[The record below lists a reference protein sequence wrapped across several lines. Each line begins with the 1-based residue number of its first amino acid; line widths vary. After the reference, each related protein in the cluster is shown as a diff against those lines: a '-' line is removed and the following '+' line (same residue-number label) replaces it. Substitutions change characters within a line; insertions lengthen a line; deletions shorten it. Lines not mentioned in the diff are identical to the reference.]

1 MRTSR
6 NHARTVTLAIAACLA
21 LTSPAAARPAAA
33 AVGATAGPGAHRA
46 PAGSPRLDLGPAD
59 LPETRTTRVLQ
70 PGVTLT
76 EITRGASDPGLF
88 WTLTVLVPAAS
99 SSPDPSAPPSMIADE
114 DSARATADHLQ
125 RQGYSARVERVVQ
138 PETADVPAGT
148 LGYRVRVGAF
158 GTQQEATTTQ
168 QRLTADGDQAKVS
181 YTGWDPDPR
190 ARGPWHVKV
199 LTIDPNRFRGRLDA
213 TYGHDIQDRE
223 TTSAMAREA
232 GATAATNGGFFVLDP
247 AAGAPGDPAGVGLYD
262 GRLLSEPVGHRPAL
276 VLHPAARRTSIE
288 RPGWTSQAEI
298 DGRWVPLD
306 GIDREPGR
314 IRNCGGDHTDS
325 PTSLPL
331 QDVTCTDDSE
341 LVAITSEYGASTP
354 TGPGREVVLDRS
366 HHVVRTTASRGTSLA
381 PGETALQGTGSF
393 SDLLAHLAVGD
404 RVPLRT
410 RLTGAPTTS
419 RTTIVNGGP
428 VLVRH
433 GRLDVTQRRDGFV
446 HPGDPGFAYGWV
458 VERNPRTFAGIDS
471 RGRTVI
477 VTVDGRSTSDLGLS
491 VPEEARVAR
500 SLGLVDAM
508 NLDGGGSTA
517 MAIDGRLV
525 NHPSDST
532 GERAVGEAL
541 LVLPHR

>member
-1 MRTSR
+1 MSTSR
-6 NHARTVTLAIAACLA
+6 NRTSALTLATIACLA
-21 LTSPAAARPAAA
+21 LTSLAAARPAAA
-33 AVGATAGPGAHRA
+33 VDAMAGQGAQRASAGPR
-46 PAGSPRLDLGPAD
+46 PLDLGPAD

-76 EITRGASDPGLF
+76 EITRGASDPALV
-88 WTLTVLVPAAS
+88 WTLTVLVPATS
-99 SSPDPSAPPSMIADE
+99 SSPDPSAPPRMIADK
-114 DSARATADHLQ
+114 DSAQAMAGHLRQ
-125 RQGYSARVERVVQ
+125 QGYAARVERVVQ
-138 PETADVPAGT
+138 PETDVPAGT

-168 QRLTADGDQAKVS
+168 RRLAADGDQAGVS

-199 LTIDPNRFRGRLDA
+199 LTVDPHRFRGRLDA
-213 TYGHDIQDRE
+213 SYGHDIQDRE
-223 TTSAMAREA
+223 TTSSMAREA

-247 AAGAPGDPAGVGLYD
+247 AAGAPGDPAGVGVYD

-276 VLHPAARRTSIE
+276 VLHPSARRTSIV

-298 DGRWVPLD
+298 DGHWVPLD
-306 GIDREPGR
+306 GVDREPGL
-314 IRNCGGDHTDS
+314 IRNCGGDRTDS

-331 QDVTCTDDSE
+331 QDVTCSDDSE
-341 LVAITSEYGASTP
+341 LVAITPQYGPSTP
-354 TGPGREVVLDRS
+354 TGPGREVVLDRR
-366 HHVVRTTASRGTSLA
+366 HDVVRTAASRGTSLA

-393 SDLLAHLAVGD
+393 SDTLAHLAFGD
-404 RVPLRT
+404 HVPLRT
-410 RLTGAPTTS
+410 RLTGTPATGPTTM
-419 RTTIVNGGP
+419 VNGGP

-433 GRLDVTQRRDGFV
+433 GRMDVTQRRDGFV

-517 MAIDGRLV
+517 MAVDGRLV
-525 NHPSDST
+525 NHPSDAT